1 MLVDRLEAACRDTDT
16 DKLFE
21 LGHPNAL
28 AMEVWRENAWDH
40 FRDVPA
46 YAAFFL
52 GQTAPVN
59 NAASR
64 RS

>member
-1 MLVDRLEAACRDTDT
+1 VLVDRLEAARRNTDT
-16 DKLFE
+16 DKLFK

-28 AMEVWRENAWDH
+28 AMQVWRKNAWDH

-52 GQTAPVN
+52 SQTAPVN
-59 NAASR
+59 SAAAR